1 MEILNRVL
9 EERGYALQETC
20 FYYENRPLPFSEIW
34 LNGIERM
41 VLIIDHGLCEQPVC
55 GATWSYQGYVK
66 KQNEISEMVRWLRY
80 DSKDTGSLINELE
93 VLQSLM
99 VVQHVE
105 RSVDP
110 RRSHPQL
117 IGRALYQKQ
126 LAEWRKE
133 MLQGNSMKVLVS
145 L

>member
-1 MEILNRVL
+1 MGIFNQIVNAHSFE
-9 EERGYALQETC
+9 LQETIY
-20 FYYENRPLPFSEIW
+20 YYENRPLPFSEIW
-34 LNGIERM
+34 IHEPYQIA
-41 VLIIDHGLCEQPVC
+41 LIIDHGLCEQPVC
-55 GATWSYQGYVK
+55 GATWSYQDYVK
-66 KQNEISEMVRWLRY
+66 KQNEISEMYRWLRY
-80 DSKDTGSLINELE
+80 DSKDTESLIHELE
-93 VLQSLM
+93 VLKSLM

-117 IGRALYQKQ
+117 IGRARYQKQ

-133 MLQGNSMKVLVS
+133 ILQGNSMKVLVS